1 MNTIFKFNMR
11 ISIFLV
17 LFILSHLSFGQTNI
31 IGFWKGKGK
40 DNTNVSLNFINTNTV
55 IFTIGKVS
63 QKLNYKI
70 DYTKTPIWLDLIIIN
85 GKNLLPMEGI
95 IEFVDKNVIKW
106 QAMNQSRKFLPE
118 DDFNETLI
126 LNRSINQKK

>member
-1 MNTIFKFNMR
+1 M
-11 ISIFLV
+11 
-17 LFILSHLSFGQTNI
+17 
-31 IGFWKGKGK
+31 
-40 DNTNVSLNFINTNTV
+40 SLNFINTNTV
-55 IFTIGKVS
+55 IFTLGKVS

-70 DYTKTPIWLDLIIIN
+70 DYTKTPIWLDLIIID
-85 GKNLLPMEGI
+85 GKNMLPMEGI

-106 QAMNQSRKFLPE
+106 QAMNQSRKFHPE

>member
-1 MNTIFKFNMR
+1 MR
-11 ISIFLV
+11 VSIFLV
-17 LFILSHLSFGQTNI
+17 LFFISHLSFGQTNI
-31 IGFWKGKGK
+31 IGFWKGK
-40 DNTNVSLNFINTNTV
+40 DNTNMSLNFINTNTV
-55 IFTIGKVS
+55 IFTLGKVS

-70 DYTKTPIWLDLIIIN
+70 DYTKTPIWLDLIIID
-85 GKNLLPMEGI
+85 GKNMLPMEGI